1 MMPVLGFK
9 EGFSQEFLLT
19 DDREEKAW
27 ENDCIMSEAQTID
40 DCLLLVKIA
49 VRNNR
54 RYPAIVY
61 FMGLMP

>member
-1 MMPVLGFK
+1 MLLGFK

-27 ENDCIMSEAQTID
+27 ENDCIMSDSTID
-40 DCLLLVKIA
+40 DTSSSKIA

-61 FMGLMP
+61 FTGLMP